1 MPLDDF
7 TLQLVDKKDR
17 YPLKIIPTRFDL
29 VDHDIVV
36 NYIFGNGSIA
46 SISFSAKDMYLKG
59 L

>member
-1 MPLDDF
+1 MDNF

-36 NYIFGNGSIA
+36 NYIFKMDLF
-46 SISFSAKDMYLKG
+46 SISFSAKGHVFEG